1 MNKQFRKMIKEI
13 NDGKNLEVI
22 LPQYSNAMA
31 GVLNDYS
38 SLQLALEYY
47 GLKEYIEDEIS
58 ENKDTYE
65 EAKEVIC
72 ELNELVKTVAV
83 ERLSV
88 EDRET
93 SIKKLDAIRNTIM
106 QKMDVLTMYTDTLR
120 IYEYVLNRF
129 ELDFSAS
136 YEEIDEALFIEK
148 LNYYLFASKD
158 NVVINSRIQEM
169 VGQLPV
175 RMLKSKF
182 FDYVKASLDRY
193 KDSDAASLETFEYM
207 LRTNAMLYRPEK
219 EADQFLN
226 LKSVKD
232 ELESADYG
240 NLDKETYRKLCSLLI
255 DSSVYINQVS
265 DIYLFAQK
273 VINNLYIYV
282 LTMPYTINNDETLSE
297 NCRTIVTLLN
307 ENFDAKL
314 TEEVNDQLMSLLDG
328 IVGKQEVYY
337 ERYIALEGSL
347 TDVKQN
353 YMDVVEAIQLK
364 PAFESFFLCEKLTS
378 NSVFIDIHKQEE
390 VSLLTEERVSKAAEA
405 VINEM
410 TESFKAY
417 PQCINRAIMANVL
430 STMPVFF
437 QNTNEVM
444 DYARASLEQC
454 KNIREKTVAMRLL
467 LNEMVE

>member
-65 EAKEVIC
+65 ESKEVIC
-72 ELNELVKTVAV
+72 ELNELVKTVV
-83 ERLSV
+83 EENSTVNRD
-88 EDRET
+88 EN
-93 SIKKLDAIRNTIM
+93 IKKLDAMRNTIM

-129 ELDFSAS
+129 ELDFSES

-193 KDSDAASLETFEYM
+193 KDSDATSLETFEYM

-232 ELESADYG
+232 ELESQDYG
-240 NLDKETYRKLCSLLI
+240 NLDKETYHKLCSLLI

-282 LTMPYTINNDETLSE
+282 LTMPYAVNSDEEINE
-297 NCRTIVTLLN
+297 NCRTILQLLN
-307 ENFDAKL
+307 DNFDARL
-314 TEEVNDQLMSLLDG
+314 TEKVNDQLMTLLDG
-328 IVGKQEVYY
+328 IVGKQEAYY
-337 ERYIALEGSL
+337 EKYIALEGSL
-347 TDVKQN
+347 TDVRQN
-353 YMDVVEAIQLK
+353 YMDIVEAIQLK
-364 PAFESFFLCEKLTS
+364 PVFECFFLCEKLTS
-378 NSVFIDIHKQEE
+378 NSVFIDIHQQNET
-390 VSLLTEERVSKAAEA
+390 SSLTEERLNTVTEA
-405 VINEM
+405 VIDEL
-410 TESFKAY
+410 TEKFKVS

-444 DYARASLEQC
+444 DYARTSLEQC
-454 KNIREKTVAMRLL
+454 KNVREKTVAMRLL